1 MAYVITS
8 PGNAGF
14 QPIAVTDTTQN
25 HPLGT
30 IVRAKDPT
38 YGEGEFIYLQGVAST
53 IVGSVVTYTATYQ
66 TALCP
71 TTANLPA
78 AVGFAM
84 SANVA
89 GPNYGWYQISGV
101 AIAAKTSALALAS
114 NVAVGV
120 KTAGLISATSAG
132 VEIQGAMTVAK
143 ATTPK
148 TVKLMINR
156 PHHQGRIT

>member
-1 MAYVITS
+1 MAYVIKN
-8 PGNAGF
+8 PEAGY

-30 IVRAKDPT
+30 VVRATDST

-78 AVGFAM
+78 AVAFAM